1 MNQFFP
7 HFKWW
12 AFGIGLKELQN
23 KTVGQLKD
31 APPEINSVL
40 EMKWRHT
47 MCVAGGRWGGVADR
61 SFLSWC
67 NANGT
72 RGNIYRIRARC
83 LFGPLPI
90 CPTWVTWFGWPFLP
104 QLRPDEPPS
113 CSLGFLTSAPL
124 LQCRLHMERSLP
136 SHLQAP
142 PPLWSPL
149 TPPNST
155 LCLYFSHLLKPLR
168 FGPQS

>member
-1 MNQFFP
+1 MFCDKKSSVVKEFWEIQFPPLNFATYISILKALRRSAYKSSPRPTTKQNQNP
-7 HFKWW
+7 AW
-12 AFGIGLKELQN
+12 ISL
-23 KTVGQLKD
+23 
-31 APPEINSVL
+31 I
-40 EMKWRHT
+40 
-47 MCVAGGRWGGVADR
+47 R